1 MSGMKSND
9 QRGNVDIWLVGFFVV
24 LVLFF
29 GTLGFGIW
37 AFSGRQNY
45 KNNVDGL
52 IADAVAQAEQATS
65 DRKDKEFVEKEKE
78 PYRDYISPS
87 AYGSVDIKYPKTWS
101 AYVDESGRGNIPV
114 DGYFNPATVPGT
126 TTNANYAIRTQVIN
140 TQYAQN
146 IKQFDSALKNGKVK
160 ISPYSA
166 PKVSSVVGIRVE
178 GEIANAKQGSMI
190 ILPMRDKTLRVWT
203 ESVQFVGDLDKIVLA
218 NLVFVP

>member
-1 MSGMKSND
+1 MKARD
-9 QRGNVDIWLVGFFVV
+9 QRGIIDIWLVGFFVV

-29 GTLGFGIW
+29 GSLGFGVW

-65 DRKDKEFVEKEKE
+65 DKKDKEFVEKEKE
-78 PYRDYISPS
+78 PYRDYVGPA

-101 AYVDESGRGNIPV
+101 AYVDESGKGNLPI

-126 TTNANYAIRTQVIN
+126 LSNASYAIRLQVIN

-146 IKQFDSALKNGKVK
+146 IKLFDSAVKNGKVK
-160 ISPYSA
+160 VTPYSA
-166 PKVSSVVGIRVE
+166 PKVAGQVGLRVQ
-178 GEIANAKQGSMI
+178 GEISNAKQGIMV

-203 ESVQFVGDLDKIVLA
+203 ESNQFAGDLDKIVLA